1 MLTSQARTM
10 RVVTGASASCSRS
23 ASASA
28 IRVSARALRRR
39 RVLGP
44 IARER
49 RAFRDGNDSR
59 RLVSVSQS
67 VRALGGDDDDDAT
80 AVSESEVYDESLA
93 AFIARSTR
101 VWIAQQPQNLRNVTP
116 LLRWPNDK
124 LFALST
130 LRGTL
135 KNTLAVLLGMVLMTV
150 FLGGADALLLAFQ
163 AKFARPLLV

>member
-1 MLTSQARTM
+1 M

-28 IRVSARALRRR
+28 ISVSARALRRR

-67 VRALGGDDDDDAT
+67 VRALGGDDDDDDDAT
-80 AVSESEVYDESLA
+80 AASESEVYDESLA

-101 VWIAQQPQNLRNVTP
+101 AWIAQQPQNLRNVTP

-130 LRGTL
+130 LKGTL

-163 AKFARPLLV
+163 AKFARPLPV

>member
-1 MLTSQARTM
+1 M
-10 RVVTGASASCSRS
+10 
-23 ASASA
+23 
-28 IRVSARALRRR
+28 
-39 RVLGP
+39 
-44 IARER
+44 
-49 RAFRDGNDSR
+49 
-59 RLVSVSQS
+59 
-67 VRALGGDDDDDAT
+67 GGDDDDDDDAT
-80 AVSESEVYDESLA
+80 AASESEVYDESLA

-101 VWIAQQPQNLRNVTP
+101 AWIAQQPQNLRNVTP

-130 LRGTL
+130 LKGTL

>member
-1 MLTSQARTM
+1 M
-10 RVVTGASASCSRS
+10 RVVTG

-67 VRALGGDDDDDAT
+67 VRALGGDDDDDDAT
-80 AVSESEVYDESLA
+80 AAPESEVYDESLA

-101 VWIAQQPQNLRNVTP
+101 AWIAQQPQNLRNVTP

-130 LRGTL
+130 LKGTL

-150 FLGGADALLLAFQ
+150 FLGGADAMLLAFQ
-163 AKFARPLLV
+163 AKFARPPPV